1 MNIIIKKTHLKGLG
15 ERKNKGADLKHSI
28 ILILLLST
36 VVFSQSPIPNNAK
49 LEKIST
55 GHVFVEGPV
64 WKDGVGLLFSDMGS
78 NSINKWTPESGTTV
92 FLKPSF
98 VSNGLAYDNEGNLIL
113 MQTGKRRIVSLEKDG
128 TTQTSLAD
136 KFEGKRFN
144 SPNDI
149 AVKSNGTIFF
159 TDPDFNLPDGE
170 KPELSIKG
178 IYRLGKNGS
187 VKLLDDAF
195 DKPNGICF
203 SPDEKKLYVCESPKA
218 IVYVWDVVDD
228 STIANKKLFYAIPE
242 KGYADGMKCD
252 TDGNLYCTG
261 PGGVWIIAPDGNLL
275 DKIATPETPTNCNW
289 GDSDRKTLYITAR
302 TSVYK
307 IRLVK

>member
-1 MNIIIKKTHLKGLG
+1 MKKILFVVLLAT
-15 ERKNKGADLKHSI
+15 SI
-28 ILILLLST
+28 T
-36 VVFSQSPIPNNAK
+36 FSQSPVPKDAK

-78 NSINKWTPESGTTV
+78 NCINKWNPESGTTV
-92 FLKPSF
+92 FMKPSF
-98 VSNGLAYDNEGNLIL
+98 VSNGLTYDNDGNLIM
-113 MQTGKRRIVSLEKDG
+113 MQTGKRRVARLGKDG
-128 TTQTSLAD
+128 ITQTALAD

-149 AVKSNGTIFF
+149 AVKSSGSIFF
-159 TDPDFNLPDGE
+159 TDPDFNTPSGE
-170 KPELSIKG
+170 KVELNIKG

-187 VKLLDDAF
+187 LKLLDDTF

-218 IVYVWDVVDD
+218 IVYVWDVVND
-228 STIANKKLFYAIPE
+228 SSITNKKLFYAIPE
-242 KGYADGMKCD
+242 KGYADGMK
-252 TDGNLYCTG
+252 TDPAGNLYCTG
-261 PGGVWIIAPDGNLL
+261 PGGVWVISPDGKLL

-289 GDSDRKTLYITAR
+289 GDTDRKTLYITAQ
-302 TSVYK
+302 TSVYR
-307 IRLVK
+307 IRLAK

>member
-1 MNIIIKKTHLKGLG
+1 MKT
-15 ERKNKGADLKHSI
+15 
-28 ILILLLST
+28 ILLVVCFFST
-36 VVFSQSPIPNNAK
+36 LAYSQSPVPKDAK

-78 NSINKWTPESGTTV
+78 NTINKWTPENGTTV
-92 FLKPSF
+92 FLKPSS
-98 VSNGLAYDNEGNLIL
+98 VSNGLTYDNEGNLIL
-113 MQTGKRRIVSLEKDG
+113 MQTGRRRVARLEKDG

-149 AVKSNGTIFF
+149 AVKSSGSIFF
-159 TDPDFNLPDGE
+159 TDPDFNIPQGE
-170 KPELSIKG
+170 IGELSIKG

-187 VKLLDDAF
+187 IKLLDDTF

-218 IVYVWDVVDD
+218 IVYVWDVDDD
-228 STIANKKLFYAIPE
+228 STITNKKLFYAIPE

-252 TDGNLYCTG
+252 ADGNLFCTG
-261 PGGVWIIAPDGNLL
+261 PGGVWVISPDGKLL
-275 DKIATPETPTNCNW
+275 DKITTPETPTNCNW
-289 GDSDRKTLYITAR
+289 GDSDRKTLYITAQ

-307 IRLVK
+307 IRLAK